1 MLTWFRL
8 WPLLVLPAFILLLLT
23 SLPIFEI
30 RSRLLGGGLVREWLL
45 NHALLPV
52 LPLAQAE
59 QLIVWFANAS
69 VIQEWLLSL
78 LIIININ
85 GILLFPLY
93 FIGQLIIGFSAWT
106 LRTELN
112 IKRKSIR

>member
-8 WPLLVLPAFILLLLT
+8 WSLLVLPAFILLLLT
-23 SLPIFEI
+23 SLPVFEI
-30 RSRLLGGGLVREWLL
+30 KGQLLGGGLVREWLL
-45 NHALLPV
+45 NHALLPL
-52 LPLAQAE
+52 LPALQAE
-59 QLIVWFANAS
+59 QLIGWFSHAS
-69 VIQEWLLSL
+69 VLKEWLLSL

-93 FIGQLIIGFSAWT
+93 FMGQLIIVFSAWT
-106 LRTELN
+106 LRTELD